1 MSRQRGQLTITE
13 QQAYARTRIGELEE
27 IASSVQATPDPVAS

>member
-13 QQAYARTRIGELEE
+13 QQAYARTRIEQLED
-27 IASSVQATPDPVAS
+27 IAAAVKETERAAS